1 MNSRLISLLILTAI
15 TSTSKAQLNKEFI
28 FQPFSKELSFV
39 VMDSSHGS
47 QSVIIEYPQFLALI
61 ETPMIDAG
69 GGKKHDLT
77 DDTTSAKAYKT
88 FLSKRFPGKPVKYIF
103 SSHWHQ
109 HSLSGISPFLENGAR
124 LVTTSGNINYAL
136 QNGLD
141 QFTNPSKI
149 QSQLIVIK
157 KDTTLLTETASPIKV
172 VYLDSTY
179 KNKPTNDYL
188 FFFLVSQGI
197 LHASCMGA
205 ISSRDFSKTGQYFY
219 HERLIDLSRAI
230 NEKNLPVKQL
240 IRLGRE
246 DFNGQGFQPGIY
258 NFKDVNKYINAGQS
272 PEEAMKPFIQLNF
285 DVLQKN
291 RDSITNLLIE
301 RNIPNFVI
309 NKSVYTCIRNK
320 EFKKALLFAQILNL
334 HSPGFLTFID
344 TMGEAYF
351 VNNFFVPA
359 NYYSKMLFENDP
371 KWDGGIKIWEEN
383 KKNNDY

>member
-188 FFFLVSQGI
+188 
-197 LHASCMGA
+197 
-205 ISSRDFSKTGQYFY
+205 
-219 HERLIDLSRAI
+219 
-230 NEKNLPVKQL
+230 L